1 MGAGPNGRKITYGDA
16 WRIYEKSMHTNRI
29 PSTTIDRY
37 PVVARWRN
45 DVDYVAAGIY
55 CFQPYCVT
63 GEMDP
68 PANPLISAQFSVRF
82 NDLDN
87 IGLTGRHYS
96 GFVMVGNHV
105 FNYPDKFVYFTEGVV
120 EFNHRY
126 LTEGFEIPPV
136 EITFIEDVWAGGG
149 NLGPSMEYF
158 VRGLEVG
165 NMVFMQFK
173 TFHDG
178 SFEELPIKVIDVG
191 IGLER
196 LPWLINGSATSYVD
210 VFATAYKYLTELLKI
225 EMNNEIWTKI
235 GPYTCRL
242 DVDEAEDLG
251 KVWQEISDLIEVPV
265 EAVKEAIGPLRDIF
279 IILDHTRSALVT
291 ICDGSLPSNIGGG
304 SNLRNIIRRTF
315 AVMKK
320 NGWWEQMTFDQFMQI
335 FEHHKIDLAELY
347 GPQAEYKSFE
357 DIIKMEYERWTNT
370 DEVQKKK
377 LEALIKKKKTLDL
390 DDWIVIMTS
399 WGIPADTIA
408 QISKQAVPLNLYYTI
423 ASQQEKMVKAAEQVL
438 YSTTHLPETKN
449 LYYDN
454 HKLYDFEAEIVD
466 LFLNVTQKQSKNIVC
481 LSQSAFYPT
490 SGGQQHDT
498 GKITIEG
505 EEYNVVNVEK
515 VGKVILHIL
524 DRPVVKDNSE
534 LIGLTVQCSLDEERR
549 DQLRCHHT
557 ATHVMFSACKQVLG
571 PHVWQNGAKKT
582 IHQAHLD
589 ITHYSSITKEQEQE
603 IQNTANKM
611 IMKGIEIHK
620 SLMSKTDAEKDYGFS
635 LYQGGVVPGN
645 ELRVVNIEGHDVE
658 ACCGT
663 HCDNTNEIGWI
674 KLLTTKRIADGI
686 VRLYY
691 VAAERTLEILNKE
704 TNIINDLTSMWGI
717 EQKQIVMTAARFFK
731 ESKTL
736 KSALSSE
743 QKKMMNLQIRYLCNV
758 PQIKLGYAISEEDNP
773 TMYFS
778 FLNPHA
784 GAIKVKN
791 LLPKIA
797 TGCRQRHCLLE
808 QKIHLW
814 DFGQQG

>member
-105 FNYPDKFVYFTEGVV
+105 FNYPEKFVYFTEGVV
-120 EFNHRY
+120 EFNYRY

-210 VFATAYKYLTELLKI
+210 VFATAYKYLTELLSI
-225 EMNNEIWTKI
+225 EMNNEVWEKI

-251 KVWQEISDLIEVPV
+251 KVWQEISDLIDTPIET
-265 EAVKEAIGPLRDIF
+265 VKEAIGPLRDIF

-320 NGWWEQMTFDQFMQI
+320 NGWWEQMTFDQFMHI
-335 FEHHKIDLAELY
+335 FECHKIDLAELY
-347 GPQAEYKSFE
+347 GPQAEYKSFG

-390 DDWIVIMTS
+390 DDWIVVMTS

-408 QISKQAVPLNLYYTI
+408 QISKQPVPLNLYYTI

-438 YSTTHLPETKN
+438 YNTQHLPETTN

-454 HKLYDFEAEIVD
+454 HKLYDFEAQIVD

-498 GKITIEG
+498 GTIVIES
-505 EEYNVVNVEK
+505 ETYNVVNVEK

-524 DRPVVKDNSE
+524 DRPLAKDNSE
-534 LIGLTVQCSLDEERR
+534 LIGLTVQCSLDQARR
-549 DQLRCHHT
+549 EQLRNHHT
-557 ATHVMFSACKQVLG
+557 GTHVMFAACKQVLG
-571 PHVWQNGAKKT
+571 PHVWQHGAKKT
-582 IHQAHLD
+582 IHQAH
-589 ITHYSSITKEQEQE
+589 
-603 IQNTANKM
+603 
-611 IMKGIEIHK
+611 
-620 SLMSKTDAEKDYGFS
+620 
-635 LYQGGVVPGN
+635 
-645 ELRVVNIEGHDVE
+645 
-658 ACCGT
+658 
-663 HCDNTNEIGWI
+663 
-674 KLLTTKRIADGI
+674 
-686 VRLYY
+686 
-691 VAAERTLEILNKE
+691 
-704 TNIINDLTSMWGI
+704 
-717 EQKQIVMTAARFFK
+717 
-731 ESKTL
+731 
-736 KSALSSE
+736 
-743 QKKMMNLQIRYLCNV
+743 
-758 PQIKLGYAISEEDNP
+758 
-773 TMYFS
+773 
-778 FLNPHA
+778 
-784 GAIKVKN
+784 
-791 LLPKIA
+791 
-797 TGCRQRHCLLE
+797 
-808 QKIHLW
+808 
-814 DFGQQG
+814 